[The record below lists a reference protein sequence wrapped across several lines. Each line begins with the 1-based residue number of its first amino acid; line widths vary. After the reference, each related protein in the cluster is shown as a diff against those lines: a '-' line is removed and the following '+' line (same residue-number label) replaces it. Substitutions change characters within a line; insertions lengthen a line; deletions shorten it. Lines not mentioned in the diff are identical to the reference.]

1 MFCPRCG
8 SNQSEEL
15 KFCKVCGVN
24 LRAIRKVVDTPRA
37 VENIDQNKP
46 WFAEMALSDAESKRR
61 KEELDH
67 QRGIAPEIE
76 RYNEIKDGVI
86 TGSVGLAAAICL
98 HVFMKGLILSG
109 SVSAST
115 AEILSRLWVVGL
127 IPLFVGLALIINGV
141 VIGKK
146 LAEIARQA
154 ARTGPGLPEK
164 DTNPLALRS
173 GENLE
178 FVPSDFSV
186 VEGTTKHL
194 RSSDQTHSE
203 NRN

>member
-24 LRAIRKVVDTPRA
+24 LHAVRKVVDTPGV
-37 VENIDQNKP
+37 VEKIDQNKP
-46 WFAEMALSDAESKRR
+46 WFAELALSETESKLR

-67 QRGIAPEIE
+67 QRGIAPEVE
-76 RYNEIKDGVI
+76 RYNEIKSGVI
-86 TGSVGLAAAICL
+86 TASVGLAVATCL

-115 AEILSRLWVVGL
+115 AEILSRLWVVGV
-127 IPLFVGLALIINGV
+127 IPLLVGLALIINGV

-146 LAEIARQA
+146 IAAIARQA
-154 ARTGPGLPEK
+154 ARTDPGLSEK

-173 GENLE
+173 VEN
-178 FVPSDFSV
+178 P
-186 VEGTTKHL
+186 GT
-194 RSSDQTHSE
+194 RSFRLQCC
-203 NRN
+203 